1 MSNETK
7 GVDLKSAAQNVERK
21 LFIETYGCQMN
32 VADSEVVASIM
43 EMDGYAVTNK
53 IEEADAIF
61 VNTCSVRDNA
71 EQKVLGRLQYFQSL
85 KRKKRTLIIG
95 VLGCM
100 AERVKEELISN
111 HGVDLVVGPDSYM
124 DLPNLVGAVEHG
136 EKAIN
141 VELST
146 QETYKDVIPLK
157 IGGINISGF
166 ISIMRGCNNFC
177 TYCIVPYVRGREK
190 SRPFEEIVDEVTG
203 LVRQGVREI
212 TLLGQN
218 VNSYGRDLFGKPRF
232 ADLLRAVGD
241 TGVERIFFTSSHPK
255 DLLPETID
263 AMAETPAVMPQLH
276 LAVQS
281 GSTRILKEMNR
292 RYTREDYLGLVDRIR
307 NRMPDIALSTDIIVG
322 FPGETE
328 EDFEQTL
335 SLAETVRY
343 AQAYTFIY
351 SKRAGTPAAE
361 IDDPTPHEVILERF
375 NRLVKVIETTAHE
388 YNQGELHTVVPA
400 LIEGTSKKNDAV
412 LLGKSPKDIRDAG
425 VHLSF
430 VPEDRLGMG
439 LVGTMGMTDNMML
452 KSYGEGR
459 SPLVDHRAPRELA
472 EKIRKELGVVTP
484 GLNTPV
490 SRLSGGNVQK
500 VLVGRELAASPIVLM
515 TAYAVRGLDINTS
528 YTIYNLLNE
537 QKEKGVAVLYV
548 GEDLD
553 VLLELCDRILV
564 LCGGKANGMLDARTT
579 TKEEVGLRMTNLVQK
594 EGK

>member
-1 MSNETK
+1 MTCCVREAADTRLYGQCNSC
-7 GVDLKSAAQNVERK
+7 KSLPPSPSGKR
-21 LFIETYGCQMN
+21 
-32 VADSEVVASIM
+32 VVAVGGCIAQRDGEGLLTNVDNVNVIFGTHSI
-43 EMDGYAVTNK
+43 AHV
-53 IEEADAIF
+53 A
-61 VNTCSVRDNA
+61 
-71 EQKVLGRLQYFQSL
+71 
-85 KRKKRTLIIG
+85 
-95 VLGCM
+95 
-100 AERVKEELISN
+100 ELIAEAFLDGRRHIRTN
-111 HGVDLVVGPDSYM
+111 
-124 DLPNLVGAVEHG
+124 EH
-136 EKAIN
+136 EDTDAMSMPWHR
-141 VELST
+141 ET
-146 QETYKDVIPLK
+146 QYHAWVP
-157 IGGINISGF
+157 
-166 ISIMRGCNNFC
+166 IMTGCNNFC

-276 LAVQS
+276 LSVQS

-412 LLGKSPKDIRDAG
+412 LLGKSPKNQT
-425 VHLSF
+425 VHAPI
-430 VPEDRLGMG
+430 PEGYSIDQ
-439 LVGTMGMTDNMML
+439 LVG
-452 KSYGEGR
+452 KI
-459 SPLVDHRAPRELA
+459 VDVDVDVA
-472 EKIRKELGVVTP
+472 KTWY
-484 GLNTPV
+484 
-490 SRLSGGNVQK
+490 LSGSV
-500 VLVGRELAASPIVLM
+500 
-515 TAYAVRGLDINTS
+515 
-528 YTIYNLLNE
+528 
-537 QKEKGVAVLYV
+537 V
-548 GEDLD
+548 GEP
-553 VLLELCDRILV
+553 R
-564 LCGGKANGMLDARTT
+564 
-579 TKEEVGLRMTNLVQK
+579 
-594 EGK
+594 

>member
-1 MSNETK
+1 MDQRSVRDILAGKTY
-7 GVDLKSAAQNVERK
+7 
-21 LFIETYGCQMN
+21 FIRTFGCQMN
-32 VADSEVVASIM
+32 QHDSERVSGLLDSYGCLMSLDLEHADIVVFMTCCVREAADTRLYGQCNSCKSLPPSPSGKRVVAVGGCIAQRDGEGLLTNVDNVNVIFGTHSI
-43 EMDGYAVTNK
+43 AHV
-53 IEEADAIF
+53 A
-61 VNTCSVRDNA
+61 
-71 EQKVLGRLQYFQSL
+71 
-85 KRKKRTLIIG
+85 
-95 VLGCM
+95 
-100 AERVKEELISN
+100 ELIAEAFLDGKRHIRTN
-111 HGVDLVVGPDSYM
+111 
-124 DLPNLVGAVEHG
+124 EH
-136 EKAIN
+136 EDTDAMSMPWHR
-141 VELST
+141 ET
-146 QETYKDVIPLK
+146 QYHAWVP
-157 IGGINISGF
+157 
-166 ISIMRGCNNFC
+166 IMTGCNNFC

-412 LLGKSPKDIRDAG
+412 LLGKSPKNQT
-425 VHLSF
+425 VHAPI
-430 VPEDRLGMG
+430 PEGYSIDQ
-439 LVGTMGMTDNMML
+439 LVG
-452 KSYGEGR
+452 KI
-459 SPLVDHRAPRELA
+459 VDVDVDVA
-472 EKIRKELGVVTP
+472 KTWY
-484 GLNTPV
+484 
-490 SRLSGGNVQK
+490 LSGSV
-500 VLVGRELAASPIVLM
+500 
-515 TAYAVRGLDINTS
+515 
-528 YTIYNLLNE
+528 
-537 QKEKGVAVLYV
+537 V
-548 GEDLD
+548 GEP
-553 VLLELCDRILV
+553 R
-564 LCGGKANGMLDARTT
+564 
-579 TKEEVGLRMTNLVQK
+579 
-594 EGK
+594 

>member
-1 MSNETK
+1 M
-7 GVDLKSAAQNVERK
+7 ERK
-21 LFIETYGCQMN
+21 AGTAVKPGETELARQLEYIRAIRAENDAFAAENGRKKKFYSLAMGCQMN
-32 VADSEVVASIM
+32 AHDSEKLEGM
-43 EMDGYAVTNK
+43 LDEMGFDRTD
-53 IEEADAIF
+53 EETEADFIIY
-61 VNTCSVRDNA
+61 NTCCVRENA
-71 EQKVLGRLQYFQSL
+71 EQKVYGKLGWL
-85 KRKKRTLIIG
+85 KHYKETKNPDAVIALC
-95 VLGCM
+95 GCM
-100 AERVKEELISN
+100 MQQETVLQTLRQKYRHVDIVFGTFNLYKLPELVATRMESGETVYDIWQEQRE
-111 HGVDLVVGPDSYM
+111 VVE
-124 DLPNLVGAVEHG
+124 DLPAIRHFPY
-136 EKAIN
+136 KAS
-141 VELST
+141 V
-146 QETYKDVIPLK
+146 
-157 IGGINISGF
+157 NIMF
-166 ISIMRGCNNFC
+166 GCNNFC
-177 TYCIVPYVRGREK
+177 SYCIVPYVRGREK

-412 LLGKSPKDIRDAG
+412 LLGKSPKNQT
-425 VHLSF
+425 VHAPI
-430 VPEDRLGMG
+430 PEGYSIDQ
-439 LVGTMGMTDNMML
+439 LVG
-452 KSYGEGR
+452 KI
-459 SPLVDHRAPRELA
+459 VDVDVDVA
-472 EKIRKELGVVTP
+472 KTWY
-484 GLNTPV
+484 
-490 SRLSGGNVQK
+490 LSGSV
-500 VLVGRELAASPIVLM
+500 
-515 TAYAVRGLDINTS
+515 
-528 YTIYNLLNE
+528 
-537 QKEKGVAVLYV
+537 V
-548 GEDLD
+548 GEP
-553 VLLELCDRILV
+553 R
-564 LCGGKANGMLDARTT
+564 
-579 TKEEVGLRMTNLVQK
+579 
-594 EGK
+594 